1 VTRALVIGGGI
12 GGLTAARALA
22 RAGLEVKVFERAAT
36 LEQIQVG
43 GAIHVWHNG
52 MRGLQRLGLADAVE
66 ALGGEA
72 AKVDTAEFRNWRG
85 RLLVSWSPRE
95 TERLVG
101 APTVGVVRPELHRV
115 LVDGLEPGVLELGK
129 ECTGFEQS
137 DGGVTATFADGSTEA
152 GDILIGADGLHS
164 TVRRGVLGDE
174 QLRFAK
180 YASWQSLC
188 SHEDGAETREGL
200 FRVIWGPGA
209 RFLYYHVAPGRV
221 YWEGIYA
228 TQPGGSDPPGGR
240 RQAVLAKFAGWHSP
254 VPEIIAATDDGA
266 IARGDVYDR
275 PPTKHWGQGRVTML
289 GDAAHP
295 MTNAVGQGANMT
307 IEDSVVLGSTLQ
319 SARDPVQ
326 ALRTYEQKR
335 MRRAAS
341 TAQLA
346 HTLTALSRWKN
357 PAALMVRDVVL
368 PAMMVVG
375 KRQHR
380 KDMSYEFH

>member
-1 VTRALVIGGGI
+1 
-12 GGLTAARALA
+12 
-22 RAGLEVKVFERAAT
+22 VKVFEQAAA

-52 MRGLQRLGLADAVE
+52 MRGLQRLELADQVE
-66 ALGGEA
+66 ALGGDA
-72 AKVDTAEFRNWRG
+72 AKVDTAEFRNWQG
-85 RLLVSWSPRE
+85 KQLVTWSPRE

-101 APTVGVVRPELHRV
+101 APTIGVVRPDLHRV
-115 LVDGLEPGVLELGK
+115 LVGGLEPGVLELGK
-129 ECTGFEQS
+129 ECTGFEQTG
-137 DGGVTATFADGSTEA
+137 DGVVATFADGTSES
-152 GDILIGADGLHS
+152 GDILIGADGLRS
-164 TVRRGVLGDE
+164 TVRRGLHGDE

-180 YASWQSLC
+180 YASWQALC
-188 SHEDGAETREGL
+188 DYDAAEPREGL

-209 RFLYYHVAPGRV
+209 RFLFYHVAAGRV

-228 TQPGGSDPPGGR
+228 TEPGGSDPPGQR
-240 RQAVLAKFAGWHSP
+240 RQAVLAKFDGWHPP
-254 VPEIIAATDDGA
+254 VPDIVAATEEEA

-275 PPTKHWGQGRVTML
+275 PPTKHWGEGRVTML

-307 IEDSVVLGSTLQ
+307 IEDSVVLGSGLRG
-319 SARDPVQ
+319 ARDPLQ

-335 MRRAAS
+335 MRRAAA

-357 PAALMVRDVVL
+357 PVALTVRDKVL
-368 PAMMVVG
+368 AAMMVVG

-380 KDMSYEFH
+380 KDMAYDF